1 MNSKGFTLIE
11 LVMVIVIIGILAAI
25 ALPRFVDLT
34 GQAEQASTRGGLGA
48 VRAAAAVRYAQNAT
62 AGGNPSF
69 PALSASDFVG
79 GQLPTNELNDQSG
92 INHTD
97 STVSGTATSGS
108 AGWWYIT
115 GTTTDAGR
123 CGAYSDGT
131 VNTSSW

>member
-1 MNSKGFTLIE
+1 MNKRGFTLIE

-34 GQAEQASTRGGLGA
+34 GQAEQAATRGGLGA
-48 VRAAAAVRYAQNAT
+48 VRAAAAIRYAQNAT

-79 GQLPTNELNDQSG
+79 GQLPNNVLSDQDA

-97 STVSGTATSGS
+97 STISGTASSGTY
-108 AGWWYIT
+108 GWWYIT
-115 GTTTDAGR
+115 GTGTDAGR
-123 CGAYSDGT
+123 CGAYSDGDI
-131 VNTSSW
+131 NTSSW